1 MLQSVFLIGSLVAIA
16 FGQTCDP
23 LKVTAPCGAGLP
35 DCQTGSTC
43 DTAQGSCCLNAD
55 LIGVTVTVAGVDAT
69 ATAQSTTTVFGN
81 TATSRTVTSRTVT
94 SRTGCVDRVNAATG
108 TSDCAARRNLCNDA
122 TYYDIMTQQCPK
134 TCGRCSSISTTP
146 ATGTCVD
153 LKNPRTGSS
162 DCASMRAYC
171 NDSNYIA
178 LMRVQCPRTCGFCGS
193 SSSTSSSTIRTGS
206 STISSGTCVD
216 QVNPSTG
223 RSECAAKIGLCNN
236 SAYQT
241 IMRTQCPRTCGFC
254 TSPPDNSATRL
265 DNSAARLVISPRTCG
280 SCISG

>member
-23 LKVTAPCGAGLP
+23 LKILAPCGDGLP
-35 DCQTGSTC
+35 DCETGQTC
-43 DTAQGSCCLNAD
+43 DIAQSSCCLNAD
-55 LIGVTVTVAGVDAT
+55 LITTTVAGVDAT
-69 ATAQSTTTVFGN
+69 ATASSTTTVFGN
-81 TATSRTVTSRTVT
+81 TVTSRTVT
-94 SRTGCVDRVNAATG
+94 SSTGCVDRVNAATG

-122 TYYDIMTQQCPK
+122 TYYDVMTQQCPK

-193 SSSTSSSTIRTGS
+193 SSSTSSSTLRTGS
-206 STISSGTCVD
+206 STISSGSSYFIPKSIKNPSKSYKIYTIRLVKKSCVD

-223 RSECAAKIGLCNN
+223 RSECAANIGLCNN

-254 TSPPDNSATRL
+254 TS
-265 DNSAARLVISPRTCG
+265 G
-280 SCISG
+280 